1 MELVSAAVKY
11 FYAVFISENLVMPI
25 KFPDGRRY
33 TVYVSLFISS
43 LFNDAVI
50 TSDCIVPSD
59 KLK

>member
-1 MELVSAAVKY
+1 MELVNAAVMY

-25 KFPDGRRY
+25 KFPDGKY
-33 TVYVSLFISS
+33 TVYVYLFISS

-59 KLK
+59 KLM